1 MSDTIGKMDRRI
13 TIQNVTE
20 SRDSFGGFT
29 QSWAT
34 YATRWASIKYTRAN
48 ENYNAQRKQEL
59 YTILFTIRRD
69 STTKLITEKMRI
81 QYEGNIYDIRS
92 ITERT
97 DEHRRMYLTIEG
109 ENKGPDTHQ

>member
-1 MSDTIGKMDRRI
+1 MSDMIGKMDRRI

-48 ENYNAQRKQEL
+48 ESYNAQRKQEL
-59 YTILFTIRRD
+59 YTILFTVKRD
-69 STTKLITEKMRI
+69 SVTKLITEKMRI
-81 QYEGNIYDIRS
+81 SYESNIYDIRS

-97 DEHRRMYLTIEG
+97 DEFRRMYLTIEG